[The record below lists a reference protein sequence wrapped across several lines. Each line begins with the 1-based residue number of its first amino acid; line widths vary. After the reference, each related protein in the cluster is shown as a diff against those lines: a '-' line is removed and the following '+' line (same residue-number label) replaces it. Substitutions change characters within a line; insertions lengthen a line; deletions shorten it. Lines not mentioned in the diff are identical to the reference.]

1 MRLLVVSDPHW
12 AGPAEQARAG
22 YESRAI
28 PHPLQRA
35 LAVVWR
41 RGFWLA
47 DPMAHN
53 DKLGRVLALNPDPD
67 LVVANGDYS
76 VDSAFVGIADDAS
89 CDSAER
95 CLASLRT
102 AYGDDRLLTVAGDH
116 ELGKHS
122 LFGGVGGPRFE
133 SWRRLGSR
141 LGIPAWWHRDIGR
154 HRLIGL
160 PSTLVAMPAFEP
172 ELLPEEAPAWRAE
185 RDRLLAGVAD
195 ALESAGPER
204 RIVLFCHDPTALP
217 FLEALPEVR
226 ARLSQWE
233 ATIIGHLHSPTIAR
247 LARALAGMPEIR
259 GLGSTVRRCS
269 AALNRARTWEAF
281 RVRLCPSPT
290 GAEALEDGG
299 WLTGEWD
306 PDRPDPI
313 LWTRHRL
320 PW

>member
-1 MRLLVVSDPHW
+1 VKLLVVSDPHW
-12 AGPAEQARAG
+12 AGPAEQVRRG

-35 LAVVWR
+35 LAAAWR

-47 DPMAHN
+47 DPLAHN
-53 DKLGRVLALNPDPD
+53 DKLERIIALNPAPD

-76 VDSAFVGIADDAS
+76 VDSAFVGLADDAC

-95 CLASLRT
+95 CLATLRT
-102 AYGDDRLLTVAGDH
+102 AYGERLLAVAGDH

-141 LGIPAWWHRDIGR
+141 LSIPAWWQRDLGR
-154 HRLIGL
+154 YRLISV
-160 PSTLVAMPAFEP
+160 PSTLVALPAFEA
-172 ELLPEEAPAWRAE
+172 ELLPDEAPAWWAE
-185 RDRLLAGVAD
+185 RRRVLAEIAAAVASVEVD
-195 ALESAGPER
+195 R

-217 FLEALPEVR
+217 FLESLPEVR
-226 ARLSQWE
+226 AKLPQWE
-233 ATIIGHLHSPTIAR
+233 ATIIGHLHSPAIAGLAR
-247 LARALAGMPEIR
+247 LLAGMPPIR
-259 GLGSTVRRCS
+259 GLGSTVRRYSS
-269 AALNRARTWEAF
+269 ALHRARAWEAF

-290 GAEALEDGG
+290 GAQALKDGG
-299 WLTGEWD
+299 WLTADWD
-306 PDRPDPI
+306 PESPEPI
-313 LWTRHRL
+313 PWRHHRL

>member
-12 AGPAEQARAG
+12 AGPAEQARRG

-35 LAVVWR
+35 MATAWR

-47 DPMAHN
+47 DPLAHN
-53 DKLGRVLALNPDPD
+53 DKLDRILALNPDPD

-76 VDSAFVGIADDAS
+76 VDSAFVGISDDAC

-95 CLASLRT
+95 CLASLRAT
-102 AYGDDRLLTVAGDH
+102 YGDRLLAVPGDH

-141 LGIPAWWHRDIGR
+141 LSLPAWWQRDIGR
-154 HRLIGL
+154 HRLIGV
-160 PSTLVAMPAFEP
+160 PSTLVALPAFES
-172 ELLPEEAPAWRAE
+172 ELLPEEASAWWAE
-185 RDRLLAGVAD
+185 RERVLPEIANAVD
-195 ALESAGPER
+195 SAGPDR

-217 FLEALPEVR
+217 FLEAIPEIR
-226 ARLSQWE
+226 ARLPQWE
-233 ATIIGHLHSPTIAR
+233 ATIIGHLHSPAIAR
-247 LARALAGMPEIR
+247 LARTLAGMPAIH

-269 AALNRARTWEAF
+269 SALNRARAWERF
-281 RVRLCPSPT
+281 RVVLCPSPT
-290 GAEALEDGG
+290 GSQALKDGG
-299 WLTGEWD
+299 WLTADWD
-306 PDRPDPI
+306 PASGDPI
-313 LWTRHRL
+313 AWQRHRL